1 MSERIKEG
9 DLYKMVRVFGVDFEL
24 RYGYYDDTERES
36 RYNDPIP
43 IYPDF
48 KRAPRYSEEGYPFVT
63 AMQDA
68 CEDFR
73 GRDPESG
80 CYGCSHFR
88 HGEELLGIC
97 MKGRKP

>member
-1 MSERIKEG
+1 MSEKITEG
-9 DLYKMVRVFGVDFEL
+9 ALYKRVSVFGVDFEL
-24 RYGYYDDTERES
+24 RYGYYDDAERNS

-48 KRAPRYSEEGYPFVT
+48 RRKPRYSEEGYPFVT

-68 CEDFR
+68 CEHFAGSDR
-73 GRDPESG
+73 EGG
-80 CYGCSHFR
+80 CFGCSHFR